1 MKPILIVGAGL
12 SGCTIARQLAE
23 KGYSIHII
31 EKRNHIGGNCYDY
44 IDSNG
49 IRINQYGA
57 HIFHTNIERVWKFVN
72 QYSEWTPWY
81 HKVIGKIDTSLFPI
95 PVNIDT
101 VNQLCNESI
110 TSEEEMKQWLEEHT
124 ESYPQ
129 PANSEEVA
137 LNRVGKELYEK
148 IFKQYTYKQWNKYPN
163 ELHPSVLERIPVR
176 TTNDPHYFSDT
187 YQALPTHGYTAF
199 IQKMIDHPLITVTL
213 DTEYEDSMREKYD
226 SVFYTGPIDTYYQ
239 SYHYPKLEYR
249 SIVFEIEE
257 LEIDQFQTN
266 SVVNYP
272 SDKEP
277 YTRIVEYK
285 HFLDQK
291 VPGKTTIVKEYT
303 VGEGD
308 PYYPVPTDAN
318 KKIYEQYQ
326 QLAKEDEKKGI
337 YFVGRLANYKY
348 YNMDGAIDAALN
360 VADHFLHH
368 YSKISE

>member
-49 IRINQYGA
+49 IRMNQYGA

-81 HKVIGKIDTSLFPI
+81 HKVIGKIDTTLFPI

-110 TSEEEMKQWLEEHT
+110 TSEEEMKQWLQEHI

-199 IQKMIDHPLITVTL
+199 IQKMIDHSLITVTL
-213 DTEYEDSMREKYD
+213 NMEYDDSMREKYD

-239 SYHYPKLEYR
+239 SYQYPKLEYR

-291 VPGKTTIVKEYT
+291 VAGKTTIVKEYT

-308 PYYPVPTDAN
+308 PYYPVPTDKN

-326 QLAKEDEKKGI
+326 RLAKDDEKKGI

-360 VADHFLHH
+360 VADHFLN
-368 YSKISE
+368 STQR